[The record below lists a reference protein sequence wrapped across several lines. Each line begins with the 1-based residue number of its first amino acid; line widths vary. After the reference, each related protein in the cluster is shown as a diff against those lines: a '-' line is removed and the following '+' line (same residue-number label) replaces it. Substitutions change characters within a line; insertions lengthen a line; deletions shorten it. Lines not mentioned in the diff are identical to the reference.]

1 MRVNQPLP
9 TMILLLYRSQRIVPS
24 IQKAILTPRQ
34 AFTEEMY
41 VSISVVN
48 FKSLT
53 RRFHEALPVTEAE
66 AVNHSVTASVRSPCN
81 KESILSSSQPESS
94 EPTSRH
100 GQILQPP
107 EGAAKWFT
115 DAFQNLTAVDLG
127 ESFLALV
134 EKWIALEKTHQW
146 ATTRHGFAKA
156 HRPAEVNKWIRG
168 SRKSTREPC
177 LSGDSLVDFAKN
189 FWAWWLQLQPSW
201 RQVTTKDQ
209 LEPVRASGDD
219 WQTLDKFGNNGWV
232 CVIVSLK
239 WWVVALA
246 DK

>member
-1 MRVNQPLP
+1 MNQPLP

-24 IQKAILTPRQ
+24 IRKAILTPRQ

-41 VSISVVN
+41 ASISVVN

-81 KESILSSSQPESS
+81 KESIPSSSQPESS
-94 EPTSRH
+94 EPASHH

-115 DAFQNLTAVDLG
+115 NAFQNLTAVDLG

-134 EKWIALEKTHQW
+134 EKWTALEKTHQW

-156 HRPAEVNKWIRG
+156 H
-168 SRKSTREPC
+168 
-177 LSGDSLVDFAKN
+177 
-189 FWAWWLQLQPSW
+189 
-201 RQVTTKDQ
+201 
-209 LEPVRASGDD
+209 
-219 WQTLDKFGNNGWV
+219 
-232 CVIVSLK
+232 
-239 WWVVALA
+239 
-246 DK
+246 